1 MAKNNVEV
9 NQNKVPSS
17 YVMVHNG
24 ANTVIVNVYGTQV
37 HYGMYPTNSRQVRT
51 IQERAYQ
58 AKLDG
63 NKNYMSEYTVNEG
76 DAFTLLIPTKAD
88 LNTPFASQLP
98 TNDGSTHYPLYGNY
112 FKLEAATMEIAGH
125 DQLVYSATQGYS
137 SPTPLQDGKVD
148 MYCISGPDPDKVAD
162 VANSITS
169 PSLILGSD
177 PVQ

>member
-88 LNTPFASQLP
+88 PNTPFISQLP
-98 TNDGSTHYPLYGNY
+98 TNDGSTHYPLYGNF

-137 SPTPLQDGKVD
+137 SPAPLQDGKVD
-148 MYCISGPDPDKVAD
+148 MYCVSGPDPDKVAD